1 MMGRLARIVRPKRRL
16 DGLTFTVYVRAQC
29 CCCHK
34 AVDMLRDYRKRF
46 GFAIEEIDVDS
57 DPALVDAYGLTVPVV
72 ALNGKVRF
80 KGVINP
86 ALLERLL
93 TAESRST

>member
-1 MMGRLARIVRPKRRL
+1 MMALLARIVRPKRRL
-16 DGLTFTVYVRAQC
+16 DGLTFTVYTRVQC

-34 AVDMLRDYRKRF
+34 AIDMLRDYRKRF
-46 GFAIEEIDVDS
+46 GFAIEEVDVDS
-57 DPALVDAYGLTVPVV
+57 DQALVDAYGLTVPVV

-93 TAESRST
+93 TAESGST